1 MKRRGVEEFTY
12 SARGKRKCFSF
23 LLAGGLLLIPG
34 AGCQRTALLPTD
46 VVRSVQ
52 IEALLPLHP
61 LWKQVEVFDRSLL
74 TLQRPLVSPSPL
86 RMIPLLPLSFR
97 ETPEENFS
105 SQRQERIRNDATKY
119 LRQLESYLRS
129 NAAQRLNGEV
139 RNLRRQREAEI
150 ALKVA
155 ARAEELR
162 KQAVDRRAE
171 IETRLR
177 ALKYHVVAYE
187 SQIRIALNPTRLR
200 LEGELL
206 VLRGEIAQLTGEAAA
221 LPTDFV
227 SRAQQEF
234 QPERNRIRNEVDAFR
249 KRRAEELDVE
259 VAKLLKS
266 RSKLQVEQRD
276 SIPPLT
282 AMPTIPSLPDA
293 GKTVAAIAD
302 PSPLTPPGTN
312 VVVSARA
319 TRNWKAQ
326 RQRLIEEIRRDME
339 GAVAQEAKRKGWNL
353 APFGTPGSVD
363 TTEEMRPLIVEQ
375 WQH

>member
-1 MKRRGVEEFTY
+1 MP
-12 SARGKRKCFSF
+12 
-23 LLAGGLLLIPG
+23 L
-34 AGCQRTALLPTD
+34 D

-52 IEALLPLHP
+52 IETLLPLHP

-74 TLQRPLVSPSPL
+74 ILQRPLLSPAPL
-86 RMIPLLPLSFR
+86 RTVSLPPLSFR

-139 RNLRRQREAEI
+139 RNLRRQREAET
-150 ALKVA
+150 ALRVV

-162 KQAVDRRAE
+162 LQTATRRTQ
-171 IETRLR
+171 IEAKLR
-177 ALKYHVVAYE
+177 VLKYQVVAYE

-206 VLRGEIAQLTGEAAA
+206 ALRGEIAQLTNEAAE

-249 KRRAEELDVE
+249 KRRAEELNVE
-259 VAKLLKS
+259 VAKLLES
-266 RSKLQVEQRD
+266 RSKLQLEQRD
-276 SIPPLT
+276 SIPPLS
-282 AMPTIPSLPDA
+282 AMPSVSSLPDA
-293 GKTVAAIAD
+293 GKTVSPIAD

-312 VVVSARA
+312 VVVSAEA

-326 RQRLIEEIRRDME
+326 RQKLIEVIRRDME
-339 GAVAQEAKRKGWNL
+339 RAIAQEAKRKGWNL